1 MGLDPDVMK
10 YFHEVLTP
18 QQSIEMAEK
27 IYELIERN
35 GWGFW
40 AVELKDTS
48 EFIGFIGLHN
58 QPVLFEFSPC
68 VEIGW
73 RLLKRYWGMGYATEG
88 ARAALIYAFEE
99 LNLNKVVAF
108 TALTNKPSEAV
119 MKRLGMTEVKQF
131 KHPELPTGHIL
142 ENHILYEIN

>member
-1 MGLDPDVMK
+1 
-10 YFHEVLTP
+10 
-18 QQSIEMAEK
+18 
-27 IYELIERN
+27 
-35 GWGFW
+35 
-40 AVELKDTS
+40 
-48 EFIGFIGLHN
+48 
-58 QPVLFEFSPC
+58 
-68 VEIGW
+68 
-73 RLLKRYWGMGYATEG
+73 MGYATEG

-142 ENHILYEIN
+142 ENHILYEINKDTFIK